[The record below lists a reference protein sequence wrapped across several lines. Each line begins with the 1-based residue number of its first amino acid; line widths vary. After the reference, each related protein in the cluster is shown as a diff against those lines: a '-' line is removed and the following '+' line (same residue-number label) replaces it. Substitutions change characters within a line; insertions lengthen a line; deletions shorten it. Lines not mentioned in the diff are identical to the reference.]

1 MSFTELLDR
10 IAMRQKQREQRHVS
24 DYRSLV
30 AQIADGQ
37 EPDPDDVSHILADVG
52 RTVDDLRASV
62 DLLLRRRS
70 LKQTYDL
77 LPALT
82 RERADI
88 EKRISTANAALEKA
102 EQTHETTT
110 YPLFGRLNQIKHA
123 VADADRARTALVD
136 SCDDADLLDQL
147 ADVRSRFTDACN
159 RRSALQ
165 QECSSLR
172 DWIST
177 DREAASRERP
187 TRAQELT
194 EQAERREARLRQ
206 FEAEIADLTRQ
217 IPEIEREE
225 SELRQRML
233 EP

>member
-1 MSFTELLDR
+1 MIRVTES
-10 IAMRQKQREQRHVS
+10 VS
-24 DYRSLV
+24 EPMYSRTTRPPLRNLV

-37 EPDPDDVSHILADVG
+37 EPDPDDVAGILADAVQ
-52 RTVDDLRASV
+52 TVDDLRASV

-70 LKQTYDL
+70 LRHVYDQ

-82 RERADI
+82 KERAEI
-88 EKRISTANAALEKA
+88 EKRIATANAILEKA
-102 EQTHETTT
+102 EQTHEATT

-123 VADADRARTALVD
+123 VADADRARAALVE

-147 ADVRSRFTDACN
+147 ADVRLRFTDACN

-206 FEAEIADLTRQ
+206 FEAEIEELERQ
-217 IPEIEREE
+217 IPEIERQE
-225 SELRQRML
+225 SEIRQRML